1 MCFRTMGRCWKGSH
15 TAREGR
21 ENSKTLKNHASVSS
35 SYSERKE
42 KLFLTS
48 FFCVFFVG
56 AKTLFLNC
64 LPFIETHNFATDLF
78 VLRITV
84 KQTRLIVFIPLC
96 IFFGIFCRKS
106 KFFYYIFKIIINV
119 ALLKLLIHVQHVYD
133 VTKHGYVTMTSVPL
147 PVLDI
152 IEKDLTIFIKFVK
165 VLE

>member
-48 FFCVFFVG
+48 FFVFFFVG

-64 LPFIETHNFATDLF
+64 LTFIETHNFATDLF

-96 IFFGIFCRKS
+96 IFFWYFLS
-106 KFFYYIFKIIINV
+106 KIENF
-119 ALLKLLIHVQHVYD
+119 LLYFQNHY
-133 VTKHGYVTMTSVPL
+133 
-147 PVLDI
+147 
-152 IEKDLTIFIKFVK
+152 
-165 VLE
+165 

>member
-1 MCFRTMGRCWKGSH
+1 MF
-15 TAREGR
+15 
-21 ENSKTLKNHASVSS
+21 
-35 SYSERKE
+35 
-42 KLFLTS
+42 
-48 FFCVFFVG
+48 FFVG

-64 LPFIETHNFATDLF
+64 LPFIETHNFATVLF

-106 KFFYYIFKIIINV
+106 KIFYYIFKIIINV

-152 IEKDLTIFIKFVK
+152 IEKI
-165 VLE
+165 

>member
-1 MCFRTMGRCWKGSH
+1 MLQSLH
-15 TAREGR
+15 H
-21 ENSKTLKNHASVSS
+21 TLKGKKK
-35 SYSERKE
+35 Y
-42 KLFLTS
+42 FWQ
-48 FFCVFFVG
+48 VFFVG

-64 LPFIETHNFATDLF
+64 LPFIETHNFATVLL

-106 KFFYYIFKIIINV
+106 KIFYYIFKIIINV

>member
-1 MCFRTMGRCWKGSH
+1 MCFRTMGRCWKGRH

-42 KLFLTS
+42 KIFLTS
-48 FFCVFFVG
+48 FFCWCKNVIFKLFTIHRNPKFFY
-56 AKTLFLNC
+56 C
-64 LPFIETHNFATDLF
+64 FACFKNHSEANSSYCFYTP
-78 VLRITV
+78 VY
-84 KQTRLIVFIPLC
+84 
-96 IFFGIFCRKS
+96 FFCIFCRKS

-152 IEKDLTIFIKFVK
+152 IDKI
-165 VLE
+165 

>member
-1 MCFRTMGRCWKGSH
+1 MCFRTIGRCWKGRH

-42 KLFLTS
+42 KIFLTS

-64 LPFIETHNFATDLF
+64 LPFIETHNFATVLF

-96 IFFGIFCRKS
+96 IFFLFFVENRNFFIIFSKS
-106 KFFYYIFKIIINV
+106 
-119 ALLKLLIHVQHVYD
+119 LLMWPY
-133 VTKHGYVTMTSVPL
+133 
-147 PVLDI
+147 
-152 IEKDLTIFIKFVK
+152 
-165 VLE
+165 

>member
-1 MCFRTMGRCWKGSH
+1 M
-15 TAREGR
+15 
-21 ENSKTLKNHASVSS
+21 
-35 SYSERKE
+35 
-42 KLFLTS
+42 
-48 FFCVFFVG
+48 
-56 AKTLFLNC
+56 
-64 LPFIETHNFATDLF
+64 ETHNFATVLL

-96 IFFGIFCRKS
+96 IFFCIFCRKS

-152 IEKDLTIFIKFVK
+152 IDKI
-165 VLE
+165 